1 MWEDEVE
8 LFPFYE
14 TFNSS
19 PADTKL
25 RHRQLST
32 LTIGFNPRSKLT
44 FVGQQNWFSGFIS
57 RFFEEIL
64 LPNTSVDE
72 WIYFSQKNNL
82 SSAESIKGFGG
93 DRGGETTVSRWD
105 CVWIHKSHKSAV
117 SQWGT

>member
-8 LFPFYE
+8 LFPFHE

-44 FVGQQNWFSGFIS
+44 FVGQQN
-57 RFFEEIL
+57 
-64 LPNTSVDE
+64 
-72 WIYFSQKNNL
+72 
-82 SSAESIKGFGG
+82 
-93 DRGGETTVSRWD
+93 
-105 CVWIHKSHKSAV
+105 
-117 SQWGT
+117 